1 MYVSKGTEF
10 LIRQCKTMK
19 WKAHCKHNAKSPFH
33 MHTHTKA

>member
-10 LIRQCKTMK
+10 IILQCKTMK
-19 WKAHCKHNAKSPFH
+19 WKAHCKHNAKSPSH